1 MKLLNNYLVYCFALA
16 LIFTGCSKDETS
28 NGTDPSNPSE
38 SATIT
43 FGAVLN
49 DLANRAMTKAHF
61 DQIPTCSDGEPAT
74 AVIGLDY
81 GDGEKEVVVDILQ
94 DEEGFFTAY
103 SEDLKIPVPSN
114 GTTTVTVTSFMVY
127 DGDTS
132 DAIDDMYFSEE
143 YGNLIWIA
151 PKSTNGDDAQFAGYV
166 DNPLPYSFELSPG
179 TKPYI
184 NIDVLCFDRRMVNE
198 YGYVFFDIDQKE
210 IFNFCLFGN
219 FCTPSGRH
227 FVANYSVDVW
237 VGNDDSGIQIYDD
250 LTSTAVDSND
260 DGIYE
265 ESPLCVALPDDPDMD
280 NEEYYFEITLL
291 DSPEYDAGDDEGRVV
306 RSGILT
312 EQEAKNLFVGDSM
325 LEYYHF
331 QVGNCGEE
339 DNPPIFNDPEDVA
352 MNYKSCL
359 SELNDSG
366 AIVFA
371 YAKIEGNMLTTRVYA
386 NDVEKNMHAQ
396 HIHGFDGMAAT
407 CPDISQ
413 DLVEN
418 GGDGDNLLEIG
429 EGASAYG
436 APQLFL
442 TTSGATDGSSNGPWP
457 VGDSSNMYVYTR
469 TITLGADGNP
479 SKSTIT
485 PLTDKV
491 IVVHG
496 LTVDGG
502 YIGSLPIAC
511 GKFTAN
517 N

>member
-16 LIFTGCSKDETS
+16 LIFTGCSKDETT
-28 NGTDPSNPSE
+28 NGSNPGDASE

-49 DLANRAMTKAHF
+49 DLANRAMSKAHF

-94 DEEGFFTAY
+94 DEEGYFTAY
-103 SEDLKIPVPSN
+103 TEDLKIPVPSD

-132 DAIDDMYFSEE
+132 DAIDDMYFSDE

-151 PKSTNGDDAQFAGYV
+151 PKSTNGDDTQFAGYV

-184 NIDVLCFDRRMVNE
+184 DIDVLCFDRRMVNE
-198 YGYVFFDIDQKE
+198 YGYVFFDINQKE

-219 FCTPSGRH
+219 YCTPSGRH

-237 VGNDDSGIQIYDD
+237 VGNDDSGVQIYDD

-280 NEEYYFEITLL
+280 NEEYYFEITLM
-291 DSPEYDAGDDEGRVV
+291 DSPEYDAGDDEGRIV
-306 RSGILT
+306 RSGVIT
-312 EQEAKNLFVGDSM
+312 EEEAKALFVGDSM

-331 QVGNCGEE
+331 QVGNCGTE
-339 DNPPIFNDPEDVA
+339 DTPPIFNDPMDET
-352 MNYKSCL
+352 MRYKSCL
-359 SELNDSG
+359 GALNGSG

-371 YAKIEGNMLTTRVYA
+371 YAKLEGSMLTTEVWA
-386 NDVEKNMHAQ
+386 PSVPAGSHAQ
-396 HIHGFDGMAAT
+396 HLHGSEDDSFVST
-407 CPDISQ
+407 CPDDSDDANMDGFVDINEG
-413 DLVEN
+413 L
-418 GGDGDNLLEIG
+418 GD
-429 EGASAYG
+429 YG

-442 TTSGATDGSSNGPWP
+442 RTSGNTDGSGEGTFPTGAS
-457 VGDSSNMYVYTR
+457 YTYQR
-469 TITLGADGNP
+469 TVTLGSAGTP
-479 SKSTIT
+479 TKSAMT
-485 PLTDKV
+485 PLDHKT

-496 LTVDGG
+496 MMVNGSYDG
-502 YIGSLPIAC
+502 SMPIAC
-511 GKFTAN
+511 GQLEPN
-517 N
+517 E